1 MGNLKDRK
9 ILTVEDGAQPRT
21 FMSQYFEEEGC
32 IIEVAE
38 DGEDALK
45 KYDPFQPYIVLL
57 DLMLPGLNGLQVL
70 KELKKKAPSC
80 FHPKPSLSS
89 A

>member
-1 MGNLKDRK
+1 M
-9 ILTVEDGAQPRT
+9 LTVEDGAQPRT

-45 KYDPFQPYIVLL
+45 KYDPFQPYLVLL